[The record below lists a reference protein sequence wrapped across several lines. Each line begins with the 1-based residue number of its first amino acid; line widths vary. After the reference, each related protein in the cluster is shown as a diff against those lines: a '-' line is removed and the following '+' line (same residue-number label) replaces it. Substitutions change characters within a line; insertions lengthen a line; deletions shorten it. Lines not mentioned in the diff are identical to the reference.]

1 VWSFFTEAARFMEM
15 PRKCFHESLKHISFF
30 LSLRSRHRNGFYI
43 YISKSS
49 LWKKIYGLG
58 GVRMEIYF
66 IYLAGWMRGAR
77 AVRAMEVCCAAR
89 NGMKST
95 AGASFLLTTFCTL
108 AGM

>member
-1 VWSFFTEAARFMEM
+1 LEKNLWTRRRADGN
-15 PRKCFHESLKHISFF
+15 L
-30 LSLRSRHRNGFYI
+30 FYI
-43 YISKSS
+43 S
-49 LWKKIYGLG
+49 
-58 GVRMEIYF
+58 
-66 IYLAGWMRGAR
+66 GWMRGAR